1 MLVEFPKHPFWD
13 FSLKVYTS
21 DGVAEACLELQN
33 THQLDVNILLFC
45 LWYGVSGR
53 GKLSDKEIKK
63 IICHVDI
70 WHRDLVKELR
80 KLRVM
85 LKGGM
90 KNAPSELT
98 ESLRRS
104 LQKTEIDAEHIEQLM
119 LATLIPGV
127 GDDSRDSR
135 KKIEETI
142 SNISSYFATF
152 GTVSTRD
159 WKYLMVILQTVFPGQ
174 KLRPLP
180 MEIETFEES

>member
-45 LWYGVSGR
+45 LWYGASGR
-53 GKLSDKEIKK
+53 GKLNDKEIKK

-70 WHRDLVKELR
+70 WHRDVVKELR
-80 KLRVM
+80 KLRVL

-90 KNAPSELT
+90 KNAPAELT
-98 ESLRRS
+98 ISLRRS
-104 LQKTEIDAEHIEQLM
+104 LQKIEIDAEHIEQLM
-119 LATLIPGV
+119 LSTLIPAV
-127 GDDSRDSR
+127 EDASKDDR

-142 SNISSYFATF
+142 SNISSYFAIF
-152 GTVSTRD
+152 GTISTRD
-159 WKYLMVILQTVFPGQ
+159 WKNLMVILETVFPGQ
-174 KLRPLP
+174 QLRGLS
-180 MEIETFEES
+180 MDIETFVES